1 MNNLELNNKKE
12 IQLDINFETDKN
24 DLDRERVAR
33 LIDDLNEMYPYAKLR
48 VEYLGNDEYR
58 VGEEIV
64 KEKDLKEK
72 FRVTNEIYKPDEN
85 EKWYDK

>member
-1 MNNLELNNKKE
+1 MNNLESNNKKE

-24 DLDRERVAR
+24 DLDKERPAR
-33 LIDDLNEMYPYAKLR
+33 LIDDLNERYPYAKLI
-48 VEYLGNDEYR
+48 VEYLGNNQYK
-58 VGEEIV
+58 VGGDIV